1 MNTRN
6 YIQFYGIKKLHKL
19 PVYGKI
25 DDLLIRP
32 IVSNIN
38 TTTYQLAK
46 HLPKVLSLL
55 RESENNIMNYKLNI
69 LKNAI

>member
-6 YIQFYGIKKLHKL
+6 YIQFYGIKKLRKL
-19 PVYGKI
+19 PVYGKT
-25 DDLLIRP
+25 DDLIIRT

-38 TTTYQLAK
+38 TATYQLAK

-55 RESENNIMNYKLNI
+55 
-69 LKNAI
+69 